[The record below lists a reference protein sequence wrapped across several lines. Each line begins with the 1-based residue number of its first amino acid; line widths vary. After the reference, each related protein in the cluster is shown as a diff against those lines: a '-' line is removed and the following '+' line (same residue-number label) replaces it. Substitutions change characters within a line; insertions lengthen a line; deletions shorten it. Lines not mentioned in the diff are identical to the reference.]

1 MKKHIRNYLFLI
13 LVGGVLILLD
23 QLTKNWIRSTLAMGD
38 SVCLIDSLCEHVKL
52 VHWYNTGVAFGLF
65 QGNSTTLAIIA
76 SIVVIAII
84 FFYSQIPQNDWMLR
98 LALTFEMGGA
108 IGNLIDRIRI
118 GHVTDFVAV
127 GNFPVFNV
135 ADACINIG
143 VAFMVLSIIIE
154 EVDKRKHR
162 NQELLPEAGG
172 LESEIEIEV
181 AENNIL
187 NEQDCTEPIAE
198 TPLADEEIKN
208 TTESKVNE

>member
-23 QLTKNWIRSTLAMGD
+23 QLTKNWIRTNLAMGD
-38 SVCLIDSLCEHVKL
+38 SICFIDSLCEHVKL

-76 SIVVIAII
+76 SIVVTAII
-84 FFYSQIPQNDWMLR
+84 FFYSQIPENDWMLR

-108 IGNLIDRIRI
+108 IGNLVDRIRI

-162 NQELLPEAGG
+162 NQEALPESDVP
-172 LESEIEIEV
+172 EPEIEIEITEHGTLDV
-181 AENNIL
+181 QDPMKLIMDDPIEN
-187 NEQDCTEPIAE
+187 
-198 TPLADEEIKN
+198 EEIRN
-208 TTESKVNE
+208 TSESKVNE